1 LFNIVLS
8 HTYKYVCKLAWPR
21 VSFIC
26 RWGIV
31 GGAKIGGKKELRGGL
46 VYLAIFP
53 LSCCAFRFLWFSLSR
68 HSCHRLPPTFGEMGE
83 SSSRI

>member
-31 GGAKIGGKKELRGGL
+31 GGAKIGGEKELRGGWFTWPYFRL
-46 VYLAIFP
+46 VVVHSGFYGFPFPAILAIVCRQP
-53 LSCCAFRFLWFSLSR
+53 LAKWAKAVQ
-68 HSCHRLPPTFGEMGE
+68 G
-83 SSSRI
+83 